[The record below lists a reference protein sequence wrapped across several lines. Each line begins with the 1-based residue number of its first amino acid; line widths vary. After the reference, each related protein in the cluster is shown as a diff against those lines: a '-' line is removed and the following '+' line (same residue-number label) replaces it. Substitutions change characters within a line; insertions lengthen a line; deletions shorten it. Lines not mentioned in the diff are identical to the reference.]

1 MKYDCPSCGRPF
13 NGKKCRNCGYESFD
27 EEIAHR
33 LHTHKGE
40 PLVIRDSQR
49 RPIPTADPF
58 GCPPKGQPRKRR
70 STSWP
75 GLVVTVCCLLSVLL
89 SAAKDLPFL
98 RQPVPDL
105 FSFFS
110 GPQLALPEDA
120 IPIYSDKDLEI
131 YAQWD
136 PAAGLVPD
144 IPLYIRNNTSKRLL
158 VETENITV
166 NGFDL
171 DQYTYL
177 SLTVPAKGLEAGGLY
192 LNSDGLEFCQI
203 AQLKTLVLRFRLR
216 DPNTWA
222 DKGATGYCAFPVE
235 SPADYVQPSCDQGPL
250 VFEDE
255 HLRVILR
262 DIQMISA
269 FENEKMVQMPQ
280 FLFYVENKSG
290 EDLSVYTSGTTLNGS
305 DSNADIWVDLP
316 PCSKTVTPCLCTDL
330 FFDSQEDIH
339 SISTALH
346 YTVGDL
352 AESSQD
358 VTVSLN

>member
-1 MKYDCPSCGRPF
+1 M
-13 NGKKCRNCGYESFD
+13 
-27 EEIAHR
+27 
-33 LHTHKGE
+33 
-40 PLVIRDSQR
+40 
-49 RPIPTADPF
+49 
-58 GCPPKGQPRKRR
+58 
-70 STSWP
+70 
-75 GLVVTVCCLLSVLL
+75 
-89 SAAKDLPFL
+89 
-98 RQPVPDL
+98 
-105 FSFFS
+105 
-110 GPQLALPEDA
+110 
-120 IPIYSDKDLEI
+120 
-131 YAQWD
+131 
-136 PAAGLVPD
+136 PA
-144 IPLYIRNNTSKRLL
+144 N
-158 VETENITV
+158 
-166 NGFDL
+166 
-171 DQYTYL
+171 
-177 SLTVPAKGLEAGGLY
+177 GLEAGGLS

-235 SPADYVQPSCDQGPL
+235 SPADYVQPGCDQGPL

-280 FLFYVENKSG
+280 FLFYVENKTG
-290 EDLSVYTSGTTLNGS
+290 EDLSVYTSGTTLNGD

-316 PCSKTVTPCLCTDL
+316 PCSKTVTPCLCTNL

-352 AESSQD
+352 AEFTQN
-358 VTVSLN
+358 VTVPLN